1 MHHFLP
7 SVVTWSDQDG
17 CVRRG
22 TMWSFDVSEKD
33 AFIFVLLRSMFL
45 NSLSLIY
52 LFLSTN
58 DTISRLG
65 EYSSESNLA
74 LNKSKTKWMLVST
87 RQVSRAHTLQYYYP
101 LISCNGKLLERVTTA
116 KILGVQMDEHLTWAD
131 HITALLTSCYAA
143 LAVLRKLRNL
153 APYHVPSS

>member
-1 MHHFLP
+1 M
-7 SVVTWSDQDG
+7 
-17 CVRRG
+17 
-22 TMWSFDVSEKD
+22 
-33 AFIFVLLRSMFL
+33 

-58 DTISRLG
+58 DAISRLG

-74 LNKSKTKWMLVST
+74 LNESKTKWMYMLVST
-87 RQVSRAHTLQYYYP
+87 RQMSRAHALQDYYP

-116 KILGVQMDEHLTWAD
+116 KILGVQMDEHLAWAD